1 MSSIYANR
9 WYQDEAEFSIFD
21 YFQRG
26 GVGNPV
32 VAMPTGTGKSVVIA
46 NFIRRIFGYWPNQR
60 VMMLFSGFEFARNDY
75 ANRFRRRSIGRACN

>member
-9 WYQDEAEFSIFD
+9 WYQDEAEYSIFD

-46 NFIRRIFGYWPNQR
+46 NFIRRIFGYWPNS
-60 VMMLFSGFEFARNDY
+60 LTGSGWRAILTRNTTY
-75 ANRFRRRSIGRACN
+75 GRFKGLKVSDA